1 MHTTNT
7 RQRHASKA
15 QNKHIGIKKAGNALA
30 GTNKQKETY
39 NRLQDGAIGRHNE
52 EEQPS

>member
-1 MHTTNT
+1 MHATNT
-7 RQRHASKA
+7 RQRHASKK
-15 QNKHIGIKKAGNALA
+15 QNKHMGIKEAGNALA
-30 GTNKQKETY
+30 CTNKQKKTC